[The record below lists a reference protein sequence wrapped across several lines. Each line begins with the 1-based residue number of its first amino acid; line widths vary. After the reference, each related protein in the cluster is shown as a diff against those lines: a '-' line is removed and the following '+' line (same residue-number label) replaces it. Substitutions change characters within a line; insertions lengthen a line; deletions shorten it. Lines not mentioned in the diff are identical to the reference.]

1 MLICDAD
8 IYDIDVDE
16 YFYVYSHL
24 FLFNFREVEAWGQTL
39 ASLVTLFEYIDEML
53 LPRCEDGN
61 LLSAVSS
68 SPNELMSMLNTV
80 PQYSFYGRCL
90 GFHVSACVGK
100 ALCEILGYLKE
111 KYRYWQQVYH
121 EI

>member
-1 MLICDAD
+1 MLICDVY
-8 IYDIDVDE
+8 IYS
-16 YFYVYSHL
+16 YL
-24 FLFNFREVEAWGQTL
+24 FPFNYREVEAWGQTL

-90 GFHVSACVGK
+90 GFHVSANVVVEANWVVSLFK
-100 ALCEILGYLKE
+100 REKEIGWY
-111 KYRYWQQVYH
+111 YACYIFVMS
-121 EI
+121 